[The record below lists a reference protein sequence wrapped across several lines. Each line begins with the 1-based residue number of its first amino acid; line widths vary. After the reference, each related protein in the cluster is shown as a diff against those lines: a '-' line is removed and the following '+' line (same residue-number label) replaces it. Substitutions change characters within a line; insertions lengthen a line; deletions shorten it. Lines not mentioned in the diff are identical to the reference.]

1 MKKIQKIL
9 ALGITLNLL
18 TCSSIEAA
26 NTNNEDNISAIS
38 EKIAEIK
45 QIKVNDYDVEKAVE
59 ALYKELKELKES
71 KSDEVI
77 DKDITIQKLEKEL
90 ASEKSKNLK
99 YKQEDKL
106 HHYYIHY

>member
-1 MKKIQKIL
+1 MKKIHKIL

-18 TCSSIEAA
+18 TCSSIEVEAA

-90 ASEKSKNLK
+90 ASEKSKSLK

-106 HHYYIHY
+106 L

>member
-45 QIKVNDYDVEKAVE
+45 GTTIEEIAKASYENEKR
-59 ALYKELKELKES
+59 LYN
-71 KSDEVI
+71 I
-77 DKDITIQKLEKEL
+77 
-90 ASEKSKNLK
+90 
-99 YKQEDKL
+99 
-106 HHYYIHY
+106 